1 MRILS
6 YSNQEKDWRK
16 GDNII
21 MKPSLQFS
29 VPCLEVKEDNKPPTF
44 AYLFYEL
51 PLPELPIKCPP
62 FFINNG
68 WCNGQGKFQQEI
80 KILSP
85 DKKEVI
91 IETGKQEFV
100 LDIEYVPQLIVNQFD
115 QVLFKETGY
124 YWVQIFLNS
133 SLELEYPL
141 TVRLVSGM
149 KQAETKQPPVS
160 KEQPK
165 PVAVKSATPASP
177 LNAPIFQDS

>member
-1 MRILS
+1 
-6 YSNQEKDWRK
+6 
-16 GDNII
+16 

-29 VPCLEVKEDNKPPTF
+29 VPCLEVKEENKPPTF

-51 PLPELPIKCPP
+51 PLPEIPIKCPP

-68 WCNGQGKFQQEI
+68 WCNGQGNYQQEI

-91 IETGKQEFV
+91 IETGKQDFA
-100 LDIEYVPQLIVNQFD
+100 LDTNYVPQLIVNQFD
-115 QVLFKETGY
+115 QVLFKEAGY
-124 YWVQIFLNS
+124 YWVQVLLNGTI
-133 SLELEYPL
+133 ELEYPI
-141 TVRLVSGM
+141 TVRLVTG
-149 KQAETKQPPVS
+149 KRETVDTKQPAALA

-165 PVAVKSATPASP
+165 PTATKLNPSTSS